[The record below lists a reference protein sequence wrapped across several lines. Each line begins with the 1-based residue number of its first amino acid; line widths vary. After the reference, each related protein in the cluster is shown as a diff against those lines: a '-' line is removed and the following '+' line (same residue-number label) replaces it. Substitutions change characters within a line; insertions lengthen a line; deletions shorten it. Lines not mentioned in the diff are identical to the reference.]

1 MARGGIF
8 IDGNL
13 GYPLLESHIVAGWH
27 NFSYFF
33 FIARSLSRL
42 DSNVTV
48 WVATQNHTQTRLSVL
63 FVNWCLCEKFSD
75 YLYTPCCYTARQ
87 LSFNLGSSLPSQLTF
102 LLEHQSIPE
111 RNGRHQ
117 SQNCSMSV
125 LEAEK
130 NLNGFRFITMSLY
143 YTRFILSWVEKAMK
157 LWLSDF
163 AELFVLSGCS
173 HILLVVVVF
182 KYFW

>member
-1 MARGGIF
+1 MATLGI
-8 IDGNL
+8 
-13 GYPLLESHIVAGWH
+13 
-27 NFSYFF
+27 
-33 FIARSLSRL
+33 LS
-42 DSNVTV
+42 
-48 WVATQNHTQTRLSVL
+48 QNHTQLLADITSAISFLLPEVCHVWTAMLLCELLLKIIRKPGSVL

-143 YTRFILSWVEKAMK
+143 YTRFILGRVEKAMK

>member
-1 MARGGIF
+1 MAGGGIF

-48 WVATQNHTQTRLSVL
+48 WVATQNHTRTRLSVL
-63 FVNWCLCEKFSD
+63 FVNWCLCEKLSV

-87 LSFNLGSSLPSQLTF
+87 LSFNLGSSLPSQLTL
-102 LLEHQSIPE
+102 LLEDQSIPR
-111 RNGRHQ
+111 RNGRDQ

-130 NLNGFRFITMSLY
+130 ISMVFSLSPCPCTALALFFLAEWRRRWNSGRLTSLNCLY
-143 YTRFILSWVEKAMK
+143 CLDAATSY
-157 LWLSDF
+157 
-163 AELFVLSGCS
+163 
-173 HILLVVVVF
+173 
-182 KYFW
+182 